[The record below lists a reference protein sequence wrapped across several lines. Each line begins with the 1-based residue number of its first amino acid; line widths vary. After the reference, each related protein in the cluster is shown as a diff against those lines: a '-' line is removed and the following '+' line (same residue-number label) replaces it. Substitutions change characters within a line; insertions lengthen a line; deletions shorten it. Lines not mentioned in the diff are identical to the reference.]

1 VIEQALK
8 KVAARE
14 DLTREEMA
22 RAMEEIADGTATA
35 AQIGAL
41 LLGLRVKGETVEEIL
56 GAAETMRARVDR
68 VAVSREV
75 FVDTC
80 GTGGDG
86 RGTFNISTAAAF
98 VVAGAGVTVAKHGN
112 RAVSSRCGSAD
123 VLAELGVNVDA
134 PKAVVERCIG
144 EVGIGFLFAPRL
156 HPAFKAAAAIRR
168 ELGLRTVFN
177 LLGPLANPALARHQ
191 VMGVFDAHWVPV
203 LGKVLSALGAKRAF
217 VVHGDGLD
225 EISIAGAT
233 HVAEVRGG
241 SVDTYV
247 ITPEALGLK
256 RSGLEAIAGGDAAHN
271 ARMIREVLTGQEGA
285 AADAVVANAAAALVA
300 GGAAETLRDGVEV
313 ARISIA
319 SGAAARKLEDLAKRS
334 SAAEAASG

>member
-1 VIEQALK
+1 MIEQALR

-22 RAMEEIADGTATA
+22 KAMEEIADGTATP

-41 LLGLRVKGETVEEIL
+41 LVGLRVKGETAEEIL

-68 VAVSREV
+68 VMVNREV
-75 FVDTC
+75 YVDTC

-86 RGTFNISTAAAF
+86 RSTFNISTAAAF
-98 VVAGAGVTVAKHGN
+98 VVAGAGVWVAKHGN
-112 RAVSSRCGSAD
+112 RAVSSKCGSAD
-123 VLAELGVNVDA
+123 VLAALGVNVDA
-134 PKAVVERCIG
+134 SKAVVERCIG

-191 VMGVFDAHWVPV
+191 VMGVFDARWVPV
-203 LGKVLSALGAKRAF
+203 LGKVLSALGARRAF

-225 EISIAGAT
+225 EISTAGST
-233 HVAEVRGG
+233 HVAEVRGE
-241 SVDTYV
+241 SVETYE
-247 ITPEALGLK
+247 ISPEVMGL
-256 RSGLEAIAGGDAAHN
+256 RRAEVAELAGGDAEHN
-271 ARMIREVLTGQEGA
+271 ARMIRDVLGGQGGA
-285 AADAVVANAAAALVA
+285 PADAVVANASAALVA
-300 GGAAETLRDGVEV
+300 GHAAATLVEGVAL
-313 ARISIA
+313 ARSSIE
-319 SGAAARKLEDLAKRS
+319 SGAAAQKLRDLARAS
-334 SAAEAASG
+334 SEPERA

>member
-1 VIEQALK
+1 MIEQALK
-8 KVAARE
+8 KIAARE

-22 RAMEEIADGTATA
+22 KAMEEIADGIATP

-41 LLGLRVKGETVEEIL
+41 LVGLRVKGETAEEIL

-68 VAVSREV
+68 VVVNREV

-86 RGTFNISTAAAF
+86 RSTFNISTAAAF
-98 VVAGAGVTVAKHGN
+98 VVAGAGVCVAKHGN
-112 RAVSSRCGSAD
+112 RAVSSKCGSAD
-123 VLAELGVNVDA
+123 VLVALGVNVDA

-191 VMGVFDAHWVPV
+191 VMGVFDARWVPV
-203 LGKVLSALGAKRAF
+203 LGKVLSALGTRRAF

-233 HVAEVRGG
+233 QVAEVRGE
-241 SVDTYV
+241 SVETYE
-247 ITPEALGLK
+247 ISPEAM
-256 RSGLEAIAGGDAAHN
+256 GLERAAVAELAGGDAEHN
-271 ARMIREVLTGQEGA
+271 ARMIRDVLGGQKGA
-285 AADAVVANAAAALVA
+285 AADAVIANAAAALVA
-300 GGAAETLRDGVEV
+300 GHAAGTLVEGVAL
-313 ARISIA
+313 ARSSIK
-319 SGAAARKLEDLAKRS
+319 SGAAAQKLRDLGRAS
-334 SAAEAASG
+334 SEPERA

>member
-1 VIEQALK
+1 MIDQALK
-8 KVAARE
+8 KVAARQ
-14 DLTREEMA
+14 DLSREEMA
-22 RAMEEIADGTATA
+22 QAMEEIADGTATP

-41 LLGLRVKGETVEEIL
+41 LVGLRVKGETAEEIL
-56 GAAETMRARVDR
+56 GAAQTMRARVDR

-86 RGTFNISTAAAF
+86 RSTFNISTAAAF

-123 VLAELGVNVDA
+123 VLVELGVNVDA

-191 VMGVFDAHWVPV
+191 VMGVFDGQWVPV
-203 LGKVLSALGAKRAF
+203 LGKVLAALGSRRAF
-217 VVHGDGLD
+217 VVHGSGLD
-225 EISIAGAT
+225 EISTAGPT
-233 HVAEVRGG
+233 QVAEVRGE
-241 SVDTYV
+241 SVETYE
-247 ITPEALGLK
+247 ISPESLGLERSAPEA
-256 RSGLEAIAGGDAAHN
+256 ITGGDAAHN
-271 ARMIREVLTGQEGA
+271 ARMIRDVLGGQEGP
-285 AADAVVANAAAALVA
+285 AADAVLANAAAALVA
-300 GGAAETLRDGVEV
+300 GGAAETLREGVVV
-313 ARISIA
+313 ARTSIS
-319 SGAAARKLEDLAKRS
+319 SGAAAGKLEALAKAS
-334 SAAEAASG
+334 SEGAAG